1 MICKDTSLLFSDTFV
16 RINVFQD
23 SKNGFF
29 KDMAPQDLVN
39 GVSSK
44 KVTDSAQSTFLAA
57 LKTMLR
63 FNVHLEAGIKI
74 KETGSGKVF

>member
-1 MICKDTSLLFSDTFV
+1 MKANEKYVIFVQMICKDTSILYTDTFV

-29 KDMAPQDLVN
+29 KDMAPQDLVT

-44 KVTDSAQSTFLAA
+44 KVT
-57 LKTMLR
+57 
-63 FNVHLEAGIKI
+63 
-74 KETGSGKVF
+74 ETA